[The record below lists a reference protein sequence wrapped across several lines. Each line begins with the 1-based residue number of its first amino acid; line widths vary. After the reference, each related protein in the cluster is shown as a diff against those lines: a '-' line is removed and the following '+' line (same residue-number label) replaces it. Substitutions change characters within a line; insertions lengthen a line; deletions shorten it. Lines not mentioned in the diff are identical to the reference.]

1 MPRFIRFVS
10 ELKKEKKT
18 EKRKRKERNDI
29 YIKIIYHDVE
39 KLSAVIEIV
48 LLHFVYRLN
57 SIGLDLGR

>member
-48 LLHFVYRLN
+48 LLHFVYLLN